1 MTAPRKPRI
10 SSRKQPRQA
19 RSTQLVAD
27 ILQAAVQVLAA
38 EGAARFT
45 TARVAERAGV
55 SVGSIYQ
62 YFPNKAAILFRLQA
76 DEWRDTSVMLR
87 TLLEAPGQ
95 PPIERLRAA
104 IRAFFRSECEEAAM
118 RIALADAAPL
128 YRHAPEAHAHRRAGL
143 RTAIAFWRE
152 ALPDATREQRR
163 RVADIAAI
171 ALGSIG
177 KTISERQW
185 PVETIDAYADASAD
199 MVAAYIAGLSGA
211 SP

>member
-1 MTAPRKPRI
+1 M
-10 SSRKQPRQA
+10 
-19 RSTQLVAD
+19 AD